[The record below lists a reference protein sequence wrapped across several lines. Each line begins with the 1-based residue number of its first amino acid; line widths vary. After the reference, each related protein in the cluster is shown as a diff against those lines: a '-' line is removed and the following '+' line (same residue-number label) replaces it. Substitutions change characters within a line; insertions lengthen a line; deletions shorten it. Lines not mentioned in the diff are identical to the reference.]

1 MELKESL
8 KDLVFNKSELKQ
20 SVYNATKETFELF
33 REQAS
38 MWPLTSPTEA
48 TLSSR

>member
-33 REQAS
+33 REQTRQ
-38 MWPLTSPTEA
+38 LIELFRTRCHE
-48 TLSSR
+48 